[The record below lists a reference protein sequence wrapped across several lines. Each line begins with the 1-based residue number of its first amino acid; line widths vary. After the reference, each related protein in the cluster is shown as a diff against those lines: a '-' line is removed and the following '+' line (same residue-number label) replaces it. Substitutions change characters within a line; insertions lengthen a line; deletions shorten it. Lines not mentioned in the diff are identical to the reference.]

1 MHVASF
7 QHIIEQV
14 KMGTR
19 KIDKSKASYDEVYK
33 FLSEQVGVG

>member
-1 MHVASF
+1 MYVASF

-14 KMGTR
+14 KVGTR
-19 KIDKSKASYDEVYK
+19 KIDKTKASYEEVYQ